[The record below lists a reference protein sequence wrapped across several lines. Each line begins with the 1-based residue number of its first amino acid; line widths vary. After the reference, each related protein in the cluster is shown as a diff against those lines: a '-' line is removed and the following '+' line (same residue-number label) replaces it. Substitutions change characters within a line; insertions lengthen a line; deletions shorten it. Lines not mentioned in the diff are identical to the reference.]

1 MAVFS
6 TPSISF
12 LTMEK
17 PMKRTTLLILALTLI
32 IAVPVAAYETRDI
45 EPVPFTAVRLDD
57 GFWTPRLQTTRM
69 VTLPYN
75 FKKCEDTGRI
85 SNFAMAGGLMEGE
98 CEGIYFN
105 DSDVYKVLEAAAY
118 ALSAER
124 DRALKK
130 YVDDLIAKMAAA
142 QQDDGYLNTF
152 YTLTGLEKSWTNIED
167 KHELYCGGHM
177 IEAAVAHF
185 QATGERS
192 LLDVAIRFADLVDSI
207 FGPGKR
213 SDVPGHEEIELALVK
228 LFHATGEERYLAL
241 AQFFIDERG
250 CTDRRKIY
258 GDYCQDHLPVR
269 QQAEIVGHAVRA
281 MYLYCGMAD
290 VAAATRDKG
299 YIATMERI
307 WNDVVKRK
315 MYITGG
321 IGPSAHNEGFTVA
334 YDLPNDT
341 AYAETCAAIGMVLWN
356 HRLNLLHAD
365 ARYVDVLER
374 ALYNGM
380 LSGVSLDGKRFF
392 YTNPIESRGNHHRK
406 EWFDCSCCPVN
417 VVRFLSSLTGYVYAH
432 GADTIHVNLFATG
445 IATIPLS
452 EGGVSL
458 TQKTRYPWDGRI
470 AIAVTP
476 HADAGKQEF
485 TLALRVPGWCWSA
498 RVTVNG
504 EEWSEPDM
512 FHKGYLSIRRS
523 WQEGDEVLFDLHMPV
538 RRVKA
543 HPAVAAN
550 KGRTALMRGPLVY
563 CLEGVD
569 NNGRVRNLVLP
580 PDAALTTE
588 FRPDLLGGVTVLK
601 GTALAA
607 YPEEHDD
614 RLYRPAARVVPKEF
628 MAVPYYAWDNRAP
641 GEMVVWLPE
650 SAEHVEM
657 SPMEGVT
664 PSASHCYGQDSLK
677 ALHDRIEPS
686 ASNDHGLRRFTWWD
700 KKGST
705 EWVQYDFDEARRLS
719 SVAVYWFEDSPH
731 GGCRLPASWRL
742 FYKEADS
749 WKPVRN
755 AAPFSVEPDQ
765 YNRVSFDP
773 VKTKG
778 LKIEVELRDGFS
790 GGILEWAIGSDR

>member
-1 MAVFS
+1 
-6 TPSISF
+6 
-12 LTMEK
+12 MEK
-17 PMKRTTLLILALTLI
+17 AMKLTALLILALAL
-32 IAVPVAAYETRDI
+32 VPTVPTVAEETRDLK
-45 EPVPFTAVRLDD
+45 PVRFTDVRLQD
-57 GFWTPRLQTTRM
+57 GFWTPRLQTTRG

-85 SNFAMAGGLMEGE
+85 SNFAKAGGLMEGE
-98 CEGIYFN
+98 FEGIYFN

-124 DRALKK
+124 DRALKR
-130 YVDDLIAKMAAA
+130 YVDGLIAKMAAA
-142 QQDDGYLNTF
+142 QEDDGYLNTF
-152 YTLTGLEKSWTNIED
+152 YTLTGLDKSWTNLRD

-185 QATGERS
+185 QATGERT

-213 SDVPGHEEIELALVK
+213 SGVPGHEEIELALVK
-228 LFHATGEERYLAL
+228 LFHTTGEERYLKL
-241 AQFFIDERG
+241 AEFFIDERG
-250 CTDRRKIY
+250 CTERREIY

-269 QQAEIVGHAVRA
+269 EQEEIVGHAVRA

-290 VAAATRDKG
+290 VAAVTGDKG

-365 ARYVDVLER
+365 AKYVDVLER
-374 ALYNGM
+374 TLYNGL

-392 YTNPIESRGNHHRK
+392 YTNPLGSHGNHHRK
-406 EWFDCSCCPVN
+406 EWFGCSCCPVN

-432 GADTIHVNLFATG
+432 SADTIYVNLFASG
-445 IATIPLS
+445 IATIPLA
-452 EGGVSL
+452 EGAVSV

-470 AIAVTP
+470 AITVKP
-476 HADAGKQEF
+476 HTDGGTQEF
-485 TLALRVPGWCWSA
+485 TLALRFPGWCTSA
-498 RVTVNG
+498 RVLVNG
-504 EEWSEPDM
+504 EEWSEPEA
-512 FHKGYLSIRRS
+512 FHKGYLSIHRA
-523 WQEGDEVLFDLHMPV
+523 WQPGDEVDYDLQMPV

-543 HPAVAAN
+543 HPAVKAN
-550 KGRTALMRGPLVY
+550 EGRTALMRGPLVY

-580 PDAALTTE
+580 PDAKVTTE
-588 FRPDLLGGVTVLK
+588 FRPDLLGGVTVLE
-601 GTALAA
+601 GTALGAF
-607 YPEEHDD
+607 PEDRRE
-614 RLYRPAARVVPKEF
+614 RLYRPAARVEPKEF
-628 MAVPYYAWDNRAP
+628 VAVPYYAWDNRAP

-657 SPMEGVT
+657 PPMKGVT
-664 PSASHCYGQDSLK
+664 ASASHCHGGDSLP
-677 ALHDRIEPS
+677 ALYDRVEPS
-686 ASNDHGLRRFTWWD
+686 ASNDHGLPRFTWWD
-700 KKGST
+700 RKGST
-705 EWVQYDFDEARRLS
+705 EWVRYDFDEARLLS
-719 SVAVYWFEDSPH
+719 SVDVYWFDDGPH
-731 GGCRLPASWRL
+731 GGCRLPASWQL

-749 WKPVRN
+749 WKPVKN
-755 AAPFSVEPDQ
+755 ASAFGVEPDQ
-765 YNRVSFDP
+765 YNRVSFDS
-773 VKTKG
+773 VRAEG
-778 LKIEVELRDGFS
+778 LKIDVELREGFS